1 VTGKHVAEAEANA
14 PIEIVPLTPPADGK
28 GTVCADV
35 LGKMQPIAIDA
46 GRLAADDVGRYTA
59 ALSPHAEKSAAART
73 AAADTAK
80 GLDRMGRRDACMAR
94 PSSTCMFVSVRQ

>member
-35 LGKMQPIAIDA
+35 LG
-46 GRLAADDVGRYTA
+46 
-59 ALSPHAEKSAAART
+59 
-73 AAADTAK
+73 
-80 GLDRMGRRDACMAR
+80 
-94 PSSTCMFVSVRQ
+94 